1 MACELFLFALI
12 SIITKLT
19 ILLRNQ
25 NKHLCNV
32 FSKVN
37 IKIHFHHS
45 QQRGMIRENFRNSV
59 MRSVGKSN
67 MKTHNTPSPILCQGT
82 T

>member
-1 MACELFLFALI
+1 MASELFLFALI
-12 SIITKLT
+12 SMITKLT
-19 ILLRNQ
+19 ILQNQ
-25 NKHLCNV
+25 NKHFYNV

-45 QQRGMIRENFRNSV
+45 QQSGMIRENFRNSV
-59 MRSVGKSN
+59 LRSVGKSN
-67 MKTHNTPSPILCQGT
+67 TKSHNTPSPILCQGT

>member
-1 MACELFLFALI
+1 MACELFLLALI
-12 SIITKLT
+12 SMITKLT

-25 NKHLCNV
+25 NKNLCNV

-37 IKIHFHHS
+37 IKINFHRS
-45 QQRGMIRENFRNSV
+45 QQSGMIRENFRNSV
-59 MRSVGKSN
+59 LKSVGKIN
-67 MKTHNTPSPILCQGT
+67 MKTDNTPSPILCQGT